1 MLCDKIFRVV
11 FLEQSPID
19 AAYLAEVMKIPQ
31 VRRQIE
37 AAATGTSATMQNITK
52 PSLLAL
58 RLPLPPVSTQ
68 REIVLRASL
77 ARAEIAREQ
86 GAADKLAMEISAD
99 VEALILGTKN
109 PNEQ

>member
-1 MLCDKIFRVV
+1 
-11 FLEQSPID
+11 
-19 AAYLAEVMKIPQ
+19 
-31 VRRQIE
+31 
-37 AAATGTSATMQNITK
+37 
-52 PSLLAL
+52 
-58 RLPLPPVSTQ
+58 
-68 REIVLRASL
+68 L